1 MITLSRFWTL
11 KLPVITNNLKHLF
24 IENQLSVVYL
34 RTMKVIWIKHKKSLI
49 DTLLFRC
56 FSICS
61 DYTLF
66 NLEVEHFRKIFKNNS
81 YPSGII
87 EQSIRSFLN
96 KLHVLKKV
104 IPTVPKKEL
113 FIILPYLGTLSST
126 LKIEIRTCF
135 KNSLPQC
142 NIKII
147 LQSANRLSSLFLL
160 KDVIP
165 KEVQFR
171 SVYKFSCVNC
181 SVTYF
186 GKTERHRYITLN
198 TKKGTIQ
205 TICSFSSPF
214 TA

>member
-1 MITLSRFWTL
+1 MLFSLLWL
-11 KLPVITNNLKHLF
+11 HLISF
-24 IENQLSVVYL
+24 GSW
-34 RTMKVIWIKHKKSLI
+34 KIK
-49 DTLLFRC
+49 R
-56 FSICS
+56 
-61 DYTLF
+61 
-66 NLEVEHFRKIFKNNS
+66 NLEKNS

-147 LQSANRLSSLFLL
+147 LKSANRLSSLFRF

-165 KEVQFR
+165 KEVQSR
-171 SVYKFSCVNC
+171 SVYKFLCVNC

-186 GKTERHRYITLN
+186 GKTERHRYITFN
-198 TKKGTIQ
+198 TKKGTMQ